1 MCVLDIAGLSV
12 DGGEWRRDLEILKAD
27 QAVRRHFGLPLR
39 GGEMLQ
45 PWFVRKYGQTGAATP
60 VCGEVTLRFRFYV
73 DEVPKGVRLAVETPD
88 RFAIRLNG
96 SALPTVETD
105 AFWVDA
111 CFKLIPVPDT
121 LLRAGENELTLQAA
135 FTPDLNLEAAYLLGD
150 FGVRLSGLEKH
161 LTALPSVLRAGD
173 TVPQGLPFYGA
184 GMEPDHT
191 AELEELVLRF
201 PECPLDA
208 ACVEITDG
216 RDTRMVAFAPYAADV
231 TAMAGREVQ
240 LRYILTRR
248 NTFGPLHVY
257 PERQGYYDPGLF
269 VTEGVNFLA
278 DRYGLLAQGMTGTP
292 ICEEIGHEHV

>member
-1 MCVLDIAGLSV
+1 M
-12 DGGEWRRDLEILKAD
+12 RRDLEILKAD

-45 PWFVRKYGQTGAATP
+45 PWFVRKYGADGAATP

-73 DEVPKGVRLAVETPD
+73 DEVPKGVRLAVETPE
-88 RFAIRLNG
+88 RFVIRLNG
-96 SALPTVETD
+96 SALPAVETD

-173 TVPQGLPFYGA
+173 TVPAGAARFTVRASAIGLPCRSRRRETGWCCASRNARSTLRAWRSPTA
-184 GMEPDHT
+184 GIPAWWRLHPMRRTSP
-191 AELEELVLRF
+191 RWR
-201 PECPLDA
+201 DA
-208 ACVEITDG
+208 RCSCGIS
-216 RDTRMVAFAPYAADV
+216 
-231 TAMAGREVQ
+231 
-240 LRYILTRR
+240 
-248 NTFGPLHVY
+248 
-257 PERQGYYDPGLF
+257 
-269 VTEGVNFLA
+269 
-278 DRYGLLAQGMTGTP
+278 
-292 ICEEIGHEHV
+292 